1 MNPLERLLELQ
12 THDTRIAQL
21 EHRHAQLP
29 ERVELSELEHLA
41 EDLDGRIEVAR
52 QHLSESERLQRR
64 YDDDLGSV
72 LAKRE
77 RERSLLYSGDVTAIR
92 ELQSLEEEVA
102 ALGRR
107 QRVVE
112 DKLLEVMEELES
124 AGTDLAA
131 LQDGRSGLAA
141 RITEVTGR
149 LSVAAAEIEAERD
162 RVRVDRSVAAAEIAP
177 DLLARY
183 ERLRDQIGGVAVAR
197 LEATSCLGCHLT
209 LPLMEVDRL
218 RRLPDVGEAPPGTED
233 KGSASCPS
241 CGRILV
247 I

>member
-1 MNPLERLLELQ
+1 MNPLERLLDLQ
-12 THDTRIAQL
+12 SHDTRLAQL

-29 ERVELSELEHLA
+29 ERAELHRLERDLA
-41 EDLDGRIEVAR
+41 GLDERIAAAETHHAG
-52 QHLSESERLQRR
+52 LERLHRR
-64 YDDDLGSV
+64 YDDDLSSV

-77 RERSLLYSGDVTAIR
+77 RERGLLYSGQITAIR

-124 AGTDLAA
+124 AGAELAE
-131 LQDGRSGLAA
+131 LR
-141 RITEVTGR
+141 TGR
-149 LSVAAAEIEAERD
+149 EELAERIGVTADRLRTAAAEIDGECG
-162 RVRVDRSVAAAEIAP
+162 RVRADRAAVAGEIAA
-177 DLLARY
+177 DLLERY
-183 ERLRDQIGGVAVAR
+183 EGLRIQIGGVAVAR
-197 LEATSCLGCHLT
+197 LEGTSCLGCYLT

-218 RRLPDVGEAPPGTED
+218 RRLPDVGEAPPGGID
-233 KGSASCPS
+233 KGSATCTS

-247 I
+247 L

>member
-1 MNPLERLLELQ
+1 MNPLERLLDLQ
-12 THDTRIAQL
+12 SHDTRLAQL

-29 ERVELSELEHLA
+29 ERAELHRLERDLA
-41 EDLDGRIEVAR
+41 GLDERIAAAETHHAG
-52 QHLSESERLQRR
+52 LERLQRR
-64 YDDDLGSV
+64 YDDDLSSV

-77 RERSLLYSGDVTAIR
+77 RERGLLYSGQITAIR

-124 AGTDLAA
+124 AGAELAE
-131 LQDGRSGLAA
+131 LRTGREELAA
-141 RITEVTGR
+141 RIGVTADH
-149 LSVAAAEIEAERD
+149 LSAAAAEIDGERD
-162 RVRVDRSVAAAEIAP
+162 RVRADRGAVAGEIAA
-177 DLLARY
+177 DLLERY
-183 ERLRDQIGGVAVAR
+183 EGLRIQIGGVAVAR
-197 LEATSCLGCHLT
+197 LEGTSCLGCYLT

-218 RRLPDVGEAPPGTED
+218 RRLPDVGEAPPGGIDE
-233 KGSASCPS
+233 GSATCAS

-247 I
+247 L

>member
-12 THDTRIAQL
+12 SHDTRIAQL
-21 EHRHAQLP
+21 QHRHAQLP
-29 ERVELSELEHLA
+29 ERTELSALEHRA
-41 EDLDGRIEVAR
+41 EELDGRIETAR
-52 QHLSESERLQRR
+52 THRHELERLQRR
-64 YDDDLGSV
+64 YDDDLSSV
-72 LAKRE
+72 VAKRD
-77 RERSLLYSGDVTAIR
+77 RERTLLYSGEVTGIR

-124 AGTDLAA
+124 AGGDLAA
-131 LQDGRSGLAA
+131 LVGGRDELATLIA
-141 RITEVTGR
+141 ATTER
-149 LSVAAAEIEAERD
+149 LTIAAAEIDGECE
-162 RVRVDRSVAAAEIAP
+162 RVRSERGAVAREIAP

-183 ERLRDQIGGVAVAR
+183 ERLRAQIGGVAVAR

-218 RRLPDVGEAPPGTED
+218 RRLPEIGEAAPGGD
-233 KGSASCPS
+233 DRGSASCPS

>member
-12 THDTRIAQL
+12 SHDTRIAQL
-21 EHRHAQLP
+21 QHRHAQLP
-29 ERVELSELEHLA
+29 ERAELSQLERRAEEL
-41 EDLDGRIEVAR
+41 DRRIEAAR
-52 QHLSESERLQRR
+52 TQQSELQRLQRR

-72 LAKRE
+72 VAKRD
-77 RERSLLYSGDVTAIR
+77 RERTLLYSGDVTGIR

-124 AGTDLAA
+124 ADGDLAE
-131 LQDGRSGLAA
+131 LLEGREGLATLIA
-141 RITEVTGR
+141 DISER
-149 LSVAAAEIEAERD
+149 LAVAAADIDRECERVGGA
-162 RVRVDRSVAAAEIAP
+162 RAAVAREIAT

-183 ERLRDQIGGVAVAR
+183 ERLRTQIGGVAVAR
-197 LEATSCLGCHLT
+197 LEATTCLGCHLT

-218 RRLPDVGEAPPGTED
+218 RRLPEVGEAPSGED
-233 KGSASCPS
+233 DRGSALCPS

>member
-12 THDTRIAQL
+12 SHDTRIAQL

-29 ERVELSELEHLA
+29 ERAELSELERRA
-41 EDLDGRIEVAR
+41 EELDGRIETAR
-52 QHLSESERLQRR
+52 TQHTELERLQRR
-64 YDDDLGSV
+64 YDDDLSSV
-72 LAKRE
+72 VAKRD
-77 RERSLLYSGDVTAIR
+77 RERSLLYSGDVTGVR

-131 LQDGRSGLAA
+131 LVDGRDGLASLIA
-141 RITEVTGR
+141 TTTER
-149 LSVAAAEIEAERD
+149 LTIAAAEIDGECE
-162 RVRVDRSVAAAEIAP
+162 RVRSERAAVAQEIAA

-183 ERLRDQIGGVAVAR
+183 DRLRAQIGGVAVAR

-218 RRLPDVGEAPPGTED
+218 RRLPEVGEAPPGSDD
-233 KGSASCPS
+233 KGSATCPS
-241 CGRILV
+241 CARILV

>member
-1 MNPLERLLELQ
+1 MNPLERLLDLQ
-12 THDTRIAQL
+12 SHDTRIAQL

-29 ERVELSELEHLA
+29 ERAELRQLERELAQLDEHVAAAQQHHAELE
-41 EDLDGRIEVAR
+41 
-52 QHLSESERLQRR
+52 RLHRR
-64 YDDDLGSV
+64 YDDDLSSV

-77 RERSLLYSGDVTAIR
+77 RERGILYSGQVTAMR

-124 AGTDLAA
+124 AGA
-131 LQDGRSGLAA
+131 GLAKLHSGREELTVRTGA
-141 RITEVTGR
+141 VSDRLVTATAEIDEECDQVRADRAGVAQE
-149 LSVAAAEIEAERD
+149 VAA
-162 RVRVDRSVAAAEIAP
+162 
-177 DLLARY
+177 DLLERY
-183 ERLRDQIGGVAVAR
+183 ERLRIQIGGVAVAR
-197 LEATSCLGCHLT
+197 LEGTSCLGCHLA

-218 RRLPDVGEAPPGTED
+218 RRLPELGEAPPGESD
-233 KGSASCPS
+233 KGSATCPS

-247 I
+247 L

>member
-29 ERVELSELEHLA
+29 ERVELRHLERQVALRDERIADAQKHHAEL
-41 EDLDGRIEVAR
+41 
-52 QHLSESERLQRR
+52 ERLQRR
-64 YDDDLGSV
+64 YDDDLSAV

-77 RERSLLYSGDVTAIR
+77 RERGLLYSGQVTAVR

-124 AGTDLAA
+124 AGAELTELRAGREQLAV
-131 LQDGRSGLAA
+131 
-141 RITEVTGR
+141 RIGAVTER
-149 LSVAAAEIEAERD
+149 LSVAAADIVEEREQVRSD
-162 RVRVDRSVAAAEIAP
+162 RVAVAQEVAA
-177 DLLARY
+177 DLLERY
-183 ERLRDQIGGVAVAR
+183 ERLRTQIDGVAVAR
-197 LEATSCLGCHLT
+197 LQGTSCLGCHLA

-218 RRLPDVGEAPPGTED
+218 RRLPDVGEAPPGRVD
-233 KGSASCPS
+233 KGSATCPS

-247 I
+247 L